1 MDLKGGWIK
10 VQNVFPINKKE
21 IIKVKLNTLTDV
33 KNFVNLAG
41 KLNDEVIVYSGHY
54 VVDGKS
60 LMGILSLALNY
71 MIDVRV
77 VNKEEKEKFIQG
89 LDKLDISFA
98 YMKE

>member
-1 MDLKGGWIK
+1 M
-10 VQNVFPINKKE
+10 QNVFPINKKE